1 MDLLLGGKWGKCLI
15 AAALMALMTPVLA
28 AAQDA
33 GNSPYRV
40 SGEMGTVHIHPT
52 PELSRQMKAQQG
64 INALAVLS
72 YQGGPVMTG
81 ETLYAIFWIPATL
94 QNGSPTTLSPKYQ
107 NVTKQ
112 FLTDYADH
120 GLANNSSQYYALV
133 GTVKKYFVGKGG
145 LGGTYVDTN
154 PYPSSACTD
163 NVTPGNCITD
173 AQLQAEIKAVMT
185 LKGWTPG
192 LNKMFLVFTSKGEGS
207 CSDSTSASCAYSQ
220 YCAYHGFFGST
231 TTPTIYSNQP
241 YADPSYCYSPGTG
254 QRAPNGDIPSDANVS
269 IASHEIAEANTDPE
283 LNAWWDLANGY
294 EIGDLCS
301 WTFGANT
308 WDGLLA
314 NQMWNGHFYD
324 LQQEYDNHT
333 TSCVSL
339 GP

>member
-145 LGGTYVDTN
+145 LGGT
-154 PYPSSACTD
+154 
-163 NVTPGNCITD
+163 
-173 AQLQAEIKAVMT
+173 
-185 LKGWTPG
+185 PG

-314 NQMWNGHFYD
+314 NQMWNGHFYE